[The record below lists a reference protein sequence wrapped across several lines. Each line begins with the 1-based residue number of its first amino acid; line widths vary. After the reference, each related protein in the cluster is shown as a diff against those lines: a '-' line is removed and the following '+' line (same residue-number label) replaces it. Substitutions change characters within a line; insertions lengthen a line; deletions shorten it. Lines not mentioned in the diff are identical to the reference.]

1 MITELINRLN
11 HTLDLDL
18 RADNYI
24 GMLRK
29 QLTNSS
35 SIGHS
40 RQGSGHGYHI
50 EVTGAAGPMQ
60 FFPLVTSSK
69 YLESR
74 ERDEKRRY
82 YARINVKLSRSNFE
96 ALIQRAI
103 DTDLTI
109 YSEPPTFFEMCRH
122 TLSEGST
129 ETFTHVTFN
138 KRSTGQMQLEIGY
151 GQEDDSLF
159 TSFRKVLLPGDT
171 LIFLQINA
179 QDYEVIGVPQGEVN
193 FDDIPEYEIARMNT
207 SIQAYSHINATPDQN
222 TIRAPEVPFELDRFV
237 DDLALTNLRFPRKL
251 LIRFVGS
258 LLSKRFLILT
268 GLSGSG
274 KTKIAEAFALW
285 INSGKNG
292 IKFTVGQEIHGARSV
307 YTIEDADR
315 LGVLIRQEGSDTKTF
330 LPHGLLQNWADV
342 IREKEFDSN
351 TPSQEIQ
358 AEVLSKGIEYSPTLN
373 SFHSP
378 LKALALY
385 SLQAQQSD
393 TVEIDQYCLIAVGAD
408 WTNREPLLGFPNA
421 LVKGEYVKP
430 DNGALDL
437 ILNAEKNSTRP
448 YFLILDEMNMSHVER
463 YFADFL
469 SGMEATNGKIELHP
483 EGDDWQNCDVPAS
496 IKLPNNLFIIGTV
509 NIDETTYMF
518 SPKVLDR
525 ANVIE
530 FRVTDQEM
538 NAFLD
543 APSSPNVP
551 SIEGKG
557 MSMGQDFVLKAL
569 KKVDTTADL
578 KDALLPFFQNLQN
591 AGAEF
596 GYRTASEMSRFISVC
611 TELAEGHMSA
621 DEIIDAGIMQ
631 KLLPK
636 LHGSRNK
643 LENILMT
650 LGRLCLVDQEKL
662 AFQEGEIGEDIK
674 YPLSYEKLNRMYK
687 RVRDDGFTSYAEA

>member
-1 MITELINRLN
+1 MIAELIDRLN
-11 HTLDLDL
+11 LSLDLNL
-18 RADNYI
+18 REDNYI

-35 SIGHS
+35 SIGHN
-40 RQGSGHGYHI
+40 RDGGGHGYHI

-69 YLESR
+69 YLETH
-74 ERDEKRRY
+74 ETDEKRRY
-82 YARINVKLSRSNFE
+82 YARINVKLNRENFE
-96 ALIQRAI
+96 ALLQRGI
-103 DTDLTI
+103 DADPTT
-109 YSEPPTFFEMCRH
+109 YSEARTFFEECLN
-122 TLSEGST
+122 TLNDGPT

-151 GQEDDSLF
+151 GREDDRLF
-159 TSFRKVLLPGDT
+159 TSFRKTLLPGDT
-171 LIFLQINA
+171 IIFLQVNA
-179 QDYEVIGVPQGEVN
+179 HDYEVIGVPEGEIS
-193 FDDIPEYEIARMNT
+193 FDDIPEYEIASVNT
-207 SIQAYSHINATPDQN
+207 SIQAHSHINATPDQK
-222 TIRAPEVPFELDRFV
+222 TIHPSEVPFELDRFA
-237 DDLALTNLRFPRKL
+237 DDIALANLIFPKKL

-258 LLSKRFLILT
+258 LMSKRFLILT

-285 INSGKNG
+285 LNSN
-292 IKFTVGQEIHGARSV
+292 IRRAKFTIGQEIKGTRSV
-307 YTIEDADR
+307 YKIEDTDR
-315 LGVLIRQEGSDTKTF
+315 LGILIRQEGSDTKAF
-330 LPHGLLQNWADV
+330 LPYGLLENWVDV
-342 IREKEFDSN
+342 IRENEFDGN
-351 TPSQEIQ
+351 TPPQQIQ
-358 AEVLSKGIEYSPTLN
+358 AKVLSTGNEYSPTLN

-385 SLQAQQSD
+385 SLQAQQGD
-393 TVEIDQYCLIAVGAD
+393 TVENDQYCLIAVGAD

-421 LVKGEYVKP
+421 LVSGEYVKP
-430 DNGALDL
+430 ENGALEL
-437 ILNAEKNSTRP
+437 ILNAERNPTRP

-469 SGMEATNGKIELHP
+469 SSMEATNGRIELHS
-483 EGDDWQNCDVPAS
+483 EGDEWKDCDVPAS
-496 IKLPNNLFIIGTV
+496 IKLPNNLFIVGTV

-530 FRVTDQEM
+530 FRINDKEIA
-538 NAFLD
+538 AFLNT
-543 APSSPNVP
+543 PLPPNVP
-551 SIEGKG
+551 PIEGKG
-557 MSMGQDFVLKAL
+557 MSMGQDFVVKSLKEY
-569 KKVDTTADL
+569 DNTTDL
-578 KDALLPFFQNLQN
+578 KDTLLPFFQNLQN

-611 TELAEGHMSA
+611 TELAEDHMSA
-621 DEIIDAGIMQ
+621 DEIIDAAIMQ

-674 YPLSYEKLNRMYK
+674 YPLSYEKLKRMYK